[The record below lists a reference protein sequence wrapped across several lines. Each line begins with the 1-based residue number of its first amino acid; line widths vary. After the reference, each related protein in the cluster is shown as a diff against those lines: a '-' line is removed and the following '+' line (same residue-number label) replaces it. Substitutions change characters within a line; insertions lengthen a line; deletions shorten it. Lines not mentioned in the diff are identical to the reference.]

1 MSNITRVG
9 VDLAKNLIQVH
20 AVDAAGKVVTNRALK
35 REKFLVWCAALPAG
49 CLVAMEA
56 CGGAHHWCRKL
67 RESGLDARMIP
78 AQFVAPYRIQGKSGK
93 NDANDAAAVCEAA
106 SRPHMNFVPPKTL
119 AQQGMLCVHRLREA
133 LKEERTACI
142 NRIRGLL
149 AEFGVVLPQTPA
161 ILRQNLNEVLEDASN
176 DLAGMARLAACRTL
190 QSKTLHRPVEHHF
203 LCWRYLPRKL
213 ARQNCSQ
220 IKQSCNQTGKSD
232 RLLVSRQL
240 PNVG

>member
-133 LKEERTACI
+133 LKEDRTACI

-176 DLAGMARLAACRTL
+176 DLAGMARLVL
-190 QSKTLHRPVEHHF
+190 QRAQEHWRELEKHPVVRRAH
-203 LCWRYLPRKL
+203 
-213 ARQNCSQ
+213 CSPP
-220 IKQSCNQTGKSD
+220 KG
-232 RLLVSRQL
+232 R
-240 PNVG
+240 